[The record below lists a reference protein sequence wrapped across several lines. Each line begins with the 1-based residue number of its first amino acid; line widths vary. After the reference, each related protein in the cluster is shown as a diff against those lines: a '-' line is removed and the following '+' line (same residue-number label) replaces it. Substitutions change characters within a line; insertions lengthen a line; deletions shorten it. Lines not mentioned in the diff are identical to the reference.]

1 MSSLMIDRRSLLQA
15 GLYGAGALAL
25 PGNAA
30 ALLAA
35 RGFTHDVASGEPRQ
49 HSVMLWTRYIPA
61 TGDLARL
68 QWQVST
74 SPSFS
79 RIAASGEAT
88 AESAHDFTVKPVAEG
103 LAPGRWY
110 YYRFRDRTGQS
121 SPVGRTR
128 TLHDGPLSQFKLAFF
143 SCSNIGFGWFNAYA
157 HAAARH
163 DLDLTVH
170 LGDYLYE
177 YDRGDYPGLSEAVR
191 PGEVVPPNELIH
203 LADYRI
209 RYAAYRSDPDLQ
221 RLHRMFPMIA
231 MWDDHESANDSWVG
245 GAQNHQP
252 QTEGP
257 WSARKAAAVQ
267 AYREWLPVSEDGWQ
281 DYVVGDLAT
290 IYRIETRL
298 TARSKQLDMLGAARG
313 QADVDAALIRFRD
326 GPWQDP
332 ARTLMGAEQE
342 RWLADGFQRS
352 VQRGAKWQVL
362 AQQVLVGSLAFPQ
375 EAANWTDPS
384 ASDFIRARTA
394 VQLAASKV
402 GLPFNMDDWDGY
414 PAARRRL
421 LKSALDA
428 NANLVVL
435 SGDSHN
441 AWAFDLDVD
450 GTPAGVE
457 FGGHS
462 VTSPGFEHSVKTIA
476 PAELTREL
484 ISRNRQ
490 LKWANTSQRG
500 YVTLELTPARATGE
514 WLFMNTVASR
524 SPATAGSHR
533 MTAALGARRFM
544 A

>member
-1 MSSLMIDRRSLLQA
+1 MSLMIDRRSLLQA
-15 GLYGAGALAL
+15 GLYGAGALAF

-49 HSVMLWTRYIPA
+49 HSVMLWTRYVPA
-61 TGDLARL
+61 TGDSARL

-74 SPSFS
+74 SPSFA
-79 RIAASGEAT
+79 RIAASGEAI
-88 AESAHDFTVKPVAEG
+88 AESAHDFTVKPVADR

-110 YYRFRDRTGQS
+110 YYRFRDRAGRL

-128 TLHDGPLSQFKLAFF
+128 TLPDGPLSQFKLAFF

-177 YDRGDYPGLSEAVR
+177 YDRGDYPSLDEAVR
-191 PGEVVPPNELIH
+191 PGEVVPLGELIH

-252 QTEGP
+252 ETEGP

-267 AYREWLPVSEDGWQ
+267 AYREWLPVSDNGWQ
-281 DYVVGDLAT
+281 DYDVGDLAT

-313 QADVDAALIRFRD
+313 QAHVDAALVRFRD

-342 RWLADGFQRS
+342 RWLGNAFQRS
-352 VQRGAKWQVL
+352 VRRGAKWQVL
-362 AQQVLVGSLAFPQ
+362 AQQVVMGSIAFPP
-375 EAANWTDPS
+375 EAANWIQPN
-384 ASDFIRARTA
+384 ASDFIRARSA
-394 VQLAASKV
+394 VQLAGSKV

-441 AWAFDLDVD
+441 AWAFDLDVG

-457 FGGHS
+457 FGGQS
-462 VTSPGFEHSVKTIA
+462 VTSPGFEHSVSTIA
-476 PAELTREL
+476 PTELTREL
-484 ISRNRQ
+484 IARNRQ
-490 LKWANTSQRG
+490 MKWANTSQRG
-500 YVTLELTPARATGE
+500 YVTVELTPARATGE
-514 WLFMNTVASR
+514 WLFMDTVRNR
-524 SPATAGSHR
+524 STAIAGSHR
-533 MTAALGARRFM
+533 KNTQVGARRFTT
-544 A
+544 